1 MFHYLVA
8 LGLLLSS
15 HQIMS
20 NDNICKTVVSG
31 GIEHDDADTSFES
44 LASTVNFMP
53 EIYVRQLNKR
63 H

>member
-20 NDNICKTVVSG
+20 NDNIRKTVV
-31 GIEHDDADTSFES
+31 IMTI
-44 LASTVNFMP
+44 VNY
-53 EIYVRQLNKR
+53 EISEIPKS
-63 H
+63 